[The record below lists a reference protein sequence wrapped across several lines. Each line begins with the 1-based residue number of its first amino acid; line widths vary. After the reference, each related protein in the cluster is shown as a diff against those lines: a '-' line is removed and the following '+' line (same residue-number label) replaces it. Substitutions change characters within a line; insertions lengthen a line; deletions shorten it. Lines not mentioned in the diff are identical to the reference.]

1 MDYREAGVD
10 IAAGRAFVDRIR
22 DLVQST
28 HRPGVLGGLGSFGG
42 CFEIPSGYTQPVLV
56 SGTDGVGTKLKLAQ
70 QLDKHDTVGIDLVA
84 MCANDVLTSG
94 AEPLYFLDYLATG
107 KLDSDHLEAV
117 VRGVADGCKQAGCAL
132 LGGETAEMPGFY
144 PPGEYDMAGFC
155 VGIAEKSAL
164 LDGSKLTIGDVAI
177 GIASTG
183 VHSNGFSLVRRI
195 LDRGGH
201 TLSDTPAALTGK
213 TLGEA
218 LIAPTQIYVS
228 AVKALTD
235 AAIDIHAMAHI
246 TGGGLPENLPRC
258 LGEGQAVRVDPE
270 SWTRPDIFPWI
281 AAAGEVSP
289 ADMFDT
295 FNMGIGFVVFVAPDR
310 ATATLDALAASEIA
324 AWQIGETIAG
334 SGTVQGI
341 PVVER

>member
-10 IAAGRAFVDRIR
+10 IVAGRAFVDRIR
-22 DLVQST
+22 DLVQGT
-28 HRPGVLGGLGSFGG
+28 YRPGVLGGLGSFGG
-42 CFEIPSGYTQPVLV
+42 CFELPTGYKQPVLV

-70 QLDKHDTVGIDLVA
+70 QLNQHDTVGIDLVA

-107 KLDSDHLEAV
+107 KLDSDCLEAV
-117 VRGVADGCKQAGCAL
+117 VRGVAAGCKQANCAL

-164 LDGSKLTIGDVAI
+164 LDGSQLAIGDVAI
-177 GIASTG
+177 GLASTG
-183 VHSNGFSLVRRI
+183 VHSNGFSLVRSI

-201 TLSDTPAALTGK
+201 SLSDTPSVLGGV

-218 LIAPTQIYVS
+218 LIAPTQIYVD
-228 AVKALTD
+228 AVKAIEA
-235 AAIDIHAMAHI
+235 AAIKIHAMAHI

-258 LGEGQAVRVDPE
+258 LGPGQAVQIEAD
-270 SWTRPDIFPWI
+270 SWTAPAIFRWI
-281 AAAGEVSP
+281 AEAGDVTP

-295 FNMGIGFVVFVAPDR
+295 FNMGLGFIVFVAPDQVD
-310 ATATLDALAASEIA
+310 ATLAALQTTTIA
-324 AWQIGETIAG
+324 AWRIGETIAG
-334 SGTVQGI
+334 SGEVQGI
-341 PVVER
+341 PLVER